1 MNFDYNF
8 ENADYLTTLDSIRSN
23 LYKVTANINL
33 EIFSLNKAIREKND
47 PSLVTRKEK
56 LEACLA
62 SIIELTDSLANNFV
76 EVDKLIGGNQTEEEK
91 VNPLIEEA
99 RKYNSEIL
107 SEVIKKTQESVS
119 KHEKEKEMVEETEEV
134 EAPTGVKVDSIEEEE
149 TPQEEVVEA
158 PQEEVVEETT
168 DEIKIPEETETED
181 EGEVVTNAIEPPIEA
196 TKEDA
201 VETSPEPAVEAAQ
214 EDVVEE
220 QVEAAPEPV
229 SGESVYVAN
238 KIDTGVSKA
247 ILVTDDQYRKLEAS
261 RDSQIAL
268 CKFRDLLVGKEVVEE
283 KNDLESLMEKANQL
297 YQDGNIEEAEKL
309 YNKISELSK
318 NGTA

>member
-119 KHEKEKEMVEETEEV
+119 KHEKEVEETEEV
-134 EAPTGVKVDSIEEEE
+134 EAPTGVKVDSIEDEE

-181 EGEVVTNAIEPPIEA
+181 ESEVVTNAVEPPIEA

-201 VETSPEPAVEAAQ
+201 VETSQEPAVEVAQ

-220 QVEAAPEPV
+220 QVEAAPERV

-238 KIDTGVSKA
+238 KIDTGVSRA

-268 CKFRDLLVGKEVVEE
+268 CKFRDLLLGKEVVEE

-318 NGTA
+318 NGLLN

>member
-119 KHEKEKEMVEETEEV
+119 KHEKEVEETEEV
-134 EAPTGVKVDSIEEEE
+134 EAPTGVKVDSIEDEE

-158 PQEEVVEETT
+158 PQEEVVEETA
-168 DEIKIPEETETED
+168 DEIKIPEETETE
-181 EGEVVTNAIEPPIEA
+181 EESEVVTNAIEPPIEA

-201 VETSPEPAVEAAQ
+201 VETSQEPAVEVAQ

-220 QVEAAPEPV
+220 QVEAAPERV

-238 KIDTGVSKA
+238 KIDTGVSRA

-268 CKFRDLLVGKEVVEE
+268 CKFRDLLLGKEVVEE

-318 NGTA
+318 NGLLN

>member
-119 KHEKEKEMVEETEEV
+119 KHEKEVEETEEV

-168 DEIKIPEETETED
+168 DEIKIPEETETEG
-181 EGEVVTNAIEPPIEA
+181 ESEVVTNAIEPPIEV

-201 VETSPEPAVEAAQ
+201 VETSQEPAVEVAQ

-220 QVEAAPEPV
+220 QVEAAPERV

-238 KIDTGVSKA
+238 KIDTGVSRA

-268 CKFRDLLVGKEVVEE
+268 CKFRDLLLGKEVVEE

-318 NGTA
+318 NGLLN

>member
-33 EIFSLNKAIREKND
+33 EIFSLNKAIKANNNPD
-47 PSLVTRKEK
+47 LVTRKEK

-119 KHEKEKEMVEETEEV
+119 KQEKEVEQVEETEEV
-134 EAPTGVKVDSIEEEE
+134 EAPAGVKVDSIEEEE

-168 DEIKIPEETETED
+168 DEIKIPEETETEG
-181 EGEVVTNAIEPPIEA
+181 ESEVVTNAIEPPIEA

-214 EDVVEE
+214 EDVFEE

-268 CKFRDLLVGKEVVEE
+268 CKFRDLLLGKEVVEE

-297 YQDGNIEEAEKL
+297 YQF
-309 YNKISELSK
+309 KIFI
-318 NGTA
+318 

>member
-119 KHEKEKEMVEETEEV
+119 KHEKEVEETEEV
-134 EAPTGVKVDSIEEEE
+134 EAPTGVKVDSIEDEE

-158 PQEEVVEETT
+158 PQEEVVEET
-168 DEIKIPEETETED
+168 PEETETED
-181 EGEVVTNAIEPPIEA
+181 ESEVVTNAVEPPIEA

-201 VETSPEPAVEAAQ
+201 VETSQEPAVEVAQ

-220 QVEAAPEPV
+220 QVEAAPERV

-238 KIDTGVSKA
+238 KIDTGVSRA

-268 CKFRDLLVGKEVVEE
+268 CKFRDLLLGKEVVEE

-318 NGTA
+318 NGLLN

>member
-47 PSLVTRKEK
+47 PDLVTRKEK

-119 KHEKEKEMVEETEEV
+119 KHEKEVEETEEV

-168 DEIKIPEETETED
+168 DEIKIPEETETE
-181 EGEVVTNAIEPPIEA
+181 EESEVVTNAIEPPIEA
-196 TKEDA
+196 TKEDE
-201 VETSPEPAVEAAQ
+201 VETSQEPAVEAAQ

>member
-47 PSLVTRKEK
+47 PDLVTRKEK

-119 KHEKEKEMVEETEEV
+119 KHEKEVEETEEV

-158 PQEEVVEETT
+158 PQEEVVEETA
-168 DEIKIPEETETED
+168 DEIKIPEETETE
-181 EGEVVTNAIEPPIEA
+181 EESEVVTNAIEPPIEA
-196 TKEDA
+196 TKEDE
-201 VETSPEPAVEAAQ
+201 VETSQEPAVEAAQ

-268 CKFRDLLVGKEVVEE
+268 CKFRDLLVGKEEIKE

>member
-47 PSLVTRKEK
+47 PDLVTRKEK

-119 KHEKEKEMVEETEEV
+119 KQEKEVEETEEV

-181 EGEVVTNAIEPPIEA
+181 ESEVVTNAVEPPIEA

-201 VETSPEPAVEAAQ
+201 VETSQEPAVEVAQ

-220 QVEAAPEPV
+220 QVEAAPERV

-238 KIDTGVSKA
+238 KIDTGVSRA

-268 CKFRDLLVGKEVVEE
+268 CKFRDLLLGKEVVEE

-318 NGTA
+318 NGLLN